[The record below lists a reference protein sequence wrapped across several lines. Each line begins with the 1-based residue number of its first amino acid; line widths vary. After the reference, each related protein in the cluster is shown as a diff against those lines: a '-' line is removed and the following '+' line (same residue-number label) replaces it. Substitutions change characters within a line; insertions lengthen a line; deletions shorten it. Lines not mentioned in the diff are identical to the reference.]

1 MKKKCFIFDIDGTL
15 ADNGHRQMWVK
26 NKPKNWVAYNKTMS
40 EDTLIEP
47 VQVVLDLL
55 ACGEDIHIIIC
66 SGREEI
72 YKNIT
77 NTWLAENGIRPDKLM
92 MRKEKDYRDDTIVK
106 EEMLHEIQQF
116 YDVVAV
122 FDDRHKV
129 VDMWRKNGCF
139 VFDCNQERS
148 IF

>member
-40 EDTLIEP
+40 EDTIIKPVAEILELIEAAGYI
-47 VQVVLDLL
+47 VY
-55 ACGEDIHIIIC
+55 IC

-72 YKNIT
+72 YRDITQKWLYKNSI
-77 NTWLAENGIRPDKLM
+77 NYDGLY